1 MYSSNFRCPRIVSN
15 LALFLALMGFIVQAA
30 QPARA
35 QYVES
40 VPYTFTGGSD
50 GAASAA
56 NLIADSNGNLFGT
69 TVNGGNISSS
79 NCPGQDP
86 PTGCGVVFELSPP
99 KGGIGS
105 WTQTVL
111 YTFTGSSDGAYP
123 QAGLLMDL
131 KGNLFGTTSNGGDMS
146 GSVCS
151 GLGGCGVVFELSPPS
166 GGSGSWTYSTLH
178 TFTASAKGTID
189 GGLPY
194 AGLIFD
200 SAEVNLYGT
209 TVGGGTL
216 GYGTV
221 FELSPSGSSWTE
233 TVLYSFIGNYDK
245 GTDGDS
251 PLASVVFDPQ
261 GNLYGTTNTGGAGK
275 GVIFELTPAA
285 GGGAPWTETVIYT
298 FGGKSGAYPY
308 AGLTIDS
315 KNNLYGTTAIGG
327 GRSGPCNRSSGC
339 GVVFELSP
347 PSGTGPWTENV
358 IYTFASGSDG
368 GYPYAGVIFDSK
380 GNLYGTTVQGGNTTG
395 ANCSYT
401 VGCGVVFELTPPT
414 GKGSWPE
421 TVLYA
426 FNGGT
431 DGGFPYAAPMLDSA
445 SNLYGTTSYGGNAT
459 GSNCVDVAGCGV
471 VFELALEG
479 GPVVRLQPSSLIFGA
494 EVVGTTSKSK
504 TVTVTNTGSST
515 LDIDSTVASTNFA
528 VSSTTCGST
537 LAVGKSCKVLVTF
550 TPTEAGALSGTLT
563 LTDNATN
570 SPQSVQ
576 LSGTGELDVTLTPS
590 SATYAK
596 RKVGTTSAA
605 KNFTLT
611 NNQTVT
617 LTSIASSATGD
628 FAISASTC
636 AATLASK
643 QKCTISVTF
652 TPTQTGTRT
661 GELKVTDSAASSPQT
676 ASLTGTGD

>member
-1 MYSSNFRCPRIVSN
+1 MSPSNFRFPGIASN
-15 LALFLALMGFIVQAA
+15 LILLLTLIGFVIQAA
-30 QPARA
+30 QPAQA

-56 NLIADSNGNLFGT
+56 NLIADTNGNFYGT
-69 TVNGGNISSS
+69 TVNGGDISSS
-79 NCPGQDP
+79 SCPGQDP

-99 KGGIGS
+99 KNGTGS
-105 WTQTVL
+105 WIETVL
-111 YTFTGSSDGAYP
+111 YTFSGGSDGAYP
-123 QAGLLMDL
+123 QAGLVMDS
-131 KGNLFGTTSNGGDMS
+131 KGNLYGTTSNGGDMS

-166 GGSGSWTYSTLH
+166 GSGSWTYSTLH
-178 TFTASAKGTID
+178 TFTASAKGTVD
-189 GGLPY
+189 GGLSY
-194 AGLIFD
+194 ANLIFD
-200 SAEVNLYGT
+200 SAKVNLYGT
-209 TVGGGTL
+209 TLGGGAS

-233 TVLYSFIGNYDK
+233 TVLYSFAGNTY
-245 GTDGDS
+245 GDGDS
-251 PLASVVFDPQ
+251 PAGNLVFDPQ
-261 GNLYGTTNTGGAGK
+261 GNLYGTTSQGGTPGK
-275 GVIFELTPAA
+275 GVIFELTPPT
-285 GGGAPWTETVIYT
+285 GQGAPWTESVLFT
-298 FGGKSGAYPY
+298 FTGKSGAYPY

-327 GRSGPCNRSSGC
+327 ARTGRCNPTNGC

-347 PSGTGPWTENV
+347 PSGAGSWTEKV
-358 IYTFASGSDG
+358 IYTFESGSDG
-368 GYPYAGVIFDSK
+368 GYPYAGLILDSK

-401 VGCGVVFELTPPT
+401 VGCGVVFELSPPS
-414 GKGSWPE
+414 GSGSWPE

-431 DGGFPYAAPMLDSA
+431 DGGFPYAAPMFDLA
-445 SNLYGTTSYGGNAT
+445 GNLYGTTSYGGNTTA
-459 GSNCVDVAGCGV
+459 SNCEGVAGCGV

-494 EVVGTTSKSK
+494 QVVGTTSKSK
-504 TVTVTNTGSST
+504 TVIVTNTGTST
-515 LDIDSTVASTNFA
+515 LDIDSILPSAYFA
-528 VSSTTCGST
+528 VTPSSTCGST
-537 LAVGKSCKVLVTF
+537 LAVGKTCKVFVTF
-550 TPTEAGALSGTLT
+550 TPTVAGALTGTLAF
-563 LTDNATN
+563 TDNATN
-570 SPQSVQ
+570 SPQTVQ
-576 LSGTGELDVTLTPS
+576 LSGTGELDVTLTPARAS
-590 SATYAK
+590 YAK
-596 RKVGTTSAA
+596 RKVGTTSPA
-605 KNFTLT
+605 KTFTLA

-617 LTSIASSATGD
+617 LTSINTSTTGD
-628 FAISASTC
+628 FKISASTC

-676 ASLTGTGD
+676 ATLSGTGD